1 MLDGGS
7 IEVVGRLGDPVLSSP
22 NIAIAFLLAASLA
35 IGAAAP
41 EPVVNPVDLTGVA
54 IEGPGS
60 CVEVDSSSP
69 NIASALFLAASL
81 AIGAGAP
88 DPVVKP
94 VDLTGVAR
102 FACPP

>member
-1 MLDGGS
+1 MGGN

-41 EPVVNPVDLTGVA
+41 DPVVNPVDRTGVA
-54 IEGPGS
+54 IEGFGNS
-60 CVEVDSSSP
+60 ENVDPSSP
-69 NIASALFLAASL
+69 NIATSLFLAASL

-88 DPVVKP
+88 EPVVKP
-94 VDLTGVAR
+94 ADFTGVAR
-102 FACPP
+102 LS